1 MKWIGQHIYDY
12 IARFRS
18 DIYLESI
25 SSGTI
30 ASGGYLGLDSN
41 NKIVKSSETGDIT
54 AVTITTDSG
63 GGSAASD
70 TGGSADFSILGSE
83 GVGVTNSGTTIS
95 VVSVPDEIDHDSLLN
110 FASNEHFT
118 MAGIDSIGTAGTTT
132 NIAAGDLTMYNAV
145 NDGNPTISLG
155 SSATNRFEIKTVYN
169 SSAQTIDSVD
179 FTTYTTSASS
189 NDGRYRWFVDEVE
202 LTRLIDSGLNIYGNV
217 SAIDADA
224 QLAAVDTT
232 TSSATQGGRIRL
244 TSDDG
249 AAMADDHRLGV
260 IEFRGA
266 EDSSSTYSTGARIQ
280 AICRDAWDGSNND
293 ADLEF
298 YTTNGT
304 TESKVLTL
312 DADGLATLDGDLTVN
327 GDTVTFVSGN
337 ADDPTFT
344 IKNTA
349 DDNQAARLTMTKD
362 RGAAMA
368 DNDRIGEI
376 DFFGEDD
383 GQNIQQY
390 SKIIVQAKESA
401 HGDEAGQFKLQVS
414 NDGTL
419 RTGLL
424 ISGDKGT
431 ADEVDVELGNEATST
446 TTIKGTLTMGSTA
459 AMTNAGL
466 VAVANQSNITGL
478 GTITSGTWQGTAIA
492 TTYIADDAVTFAK
505 ASGVT
510 PNVYGSI
517 IKLLPSDF
525 VTNDDGGASK
535 FGIGYVDSAGS
546 SYGMK
551 PTNAATELYA
561 FVSIPEGMKATH
573 VDVYDKDDL
582 AIEVFEIQIN
592 ATTMTSKG
600 SGNCNTT
607 LDITDV
613 NATATNM
620 LAIQVTTTATS
631 NRVFGGK
638 VTIAAQ

>member
-1 MKWIGQHIYDY
+1 MKWIGQHIYDN
-12 IARFRS
+12 IARFRD
-18 DIYLESI
+18 DIYLEDI
-25 SSGTI
+25 STSTETDMLVI
-30 ASGGYLGLDSN
+30 DSN
-41 NKIVKSSETGDIT
+41 GKITKRAMDALDID
-54 AVTITTDSG
+54 V
-63 GGSAASD
+63 SD
-70 TGGSADFSILGSE
+70 F
-83 GVGVTNSGTTIS
+83 
-95 VVSVPDEIDHDSLLN
+95 
-110 FASNEHFT
+110 
-118 MAGIDSIGTAGTTT
+118 M
-132 NIAAGDLTMYNAV
+132 
-145 NDGNPTISLG
+145 
-155 SSATNRFEIKTVYN
+155 
-169 SSAQTIDSVD
+169 
-179 FTTYTTSASS
+179 
-189 NDGRYRWFVDEVE
+189 
-202 LTRLIDSGLNIYGNV
+202 
-217 SAIDADA
+217 
-224 QLAAVDTT
+224 
-232 TSSATQGGRIRL
+232 
-244 TSDDG
+244 
-249 AAMADDHRLGV
+249 
-260 IEFRGA
+260 
-266 EDSSSTYSTGARIQ
+266 
-280 AICRDAWDGSNND
+280 
-293 ADLEF
+293 
-298 YTTNGT
+298 TNGADNRI
-304 TESKVLTL
+304 LTATGT
-312 DADGLATLDGDLTVN
+312 DAMNAEANLTFDGTSFSCTA
-327 GDTVTFVSGN
+327 DTVTFQSSN

-376 DFFGEDD
+376 DFFGEDAS
-383 GQNIQQY
+383 QNNQQY
-390 SKIIVQAKESA
+390 SKIIVQAIEST
-401 HGDEAGQFKLQVS
+401 HGDEAGQFKLQVA

-431 ADEVDVELGNEATST
+431 ADEIDVELGNEATST

-492 TTYIADDAVTFAK
+492 HAYIGNDAIDGDNIADDAVNSEHYVDGSIDTAHIGDDQVTFAK

-510 PNVYGSI
+510 PNVYGST

-525 VTNDDGGASK
+525 VTNDDGGVSK

-573 VDVYDKDDL
+573 VDIYDKDDL